1 MKKLF
6 TLFAAVLLGSMVSF
20 AQTDNSFQFV
30 DAEGNVIADGT
41 TWHVYDTEED
51 PTYGTIVPSGISV
64 KSTVDSTSFCAVDYQ
79 VTQISGGIFQICFP
93 VNCTSHD
100 KVTDL
105 ITTNSGEMAAGLV
118 QDIKTE
124 WVIRPNF
131 PANSPTATGTCTAT
145 IQLKTM
151 RQIQTGEIFGFP
163 TYDYELIGMGPKIT
177 IVFHNDGTTDGIDG
191 VATENGAK
199 VEAYYNLGG
208 VRLGA
213 PQKGLNIVKYTDGTT
228 KKIVVK

>member
-6 TLFAAVLLGSMVSF
+6 TLFAAVLLGSVVSF

-30 DAEGNVIADGT
+30 DAEGNVVADGT

-51 PTYGTIVPSGISV
+51 SQFGTIIPSGLSV
-64 KSTVDSTSFCAVDYQ
+64 KNTVDSTSFCAVDYQ
-79 VTQISGGIFQICFP
+79 VTQISGGAFQICFP
-93 VNCTSHD
+93 ISCTSHD
-100 KVTDL
+100 KVTDV
-105 ITTNSGEMAAGLV
+105 ISTGSGEMSAGLV
-118 QDIKTE
+118 KDIETE
-124 WVIRPNF
+124 WVIRPNY
-131 PANSPTATGTCTAT
+131 PANSPTVTGTCTAT

-151 RQIQTGEIFGFP
+151 RQVQTGMVGEFP
-163 TYDYELIGMGPKIT
+163 IYRYDFIGMGPKIT
-177 IVFHNDGTTDGIDG
+177 IVFHNDGTANGIDG

>member
-6 TLFAAVLLGSMVSF
+6 TLFAAVLLGSVVSF

-30 DAEGNVIADGT
+30 DAEGNVVADGT

-51 PTYGTIVPSGISV
+51 SQFGTIIPSGLSV
-64 KSTVDSTSFCAVDYQ
+64 KNTVDSTSFCAVDYQ
-79 VTQISGGIFQICFP
+79 VTQISGGAFQICFP
-93 VNCTSHD
+93 INCTAHD
-100 KVTDL
+100 KITDL
-105 ITTNSGEMAAGLV
+105 ISTDPGPMLAGLV
-118 QDIKTE
+118 KDIETE
-124 WVIRPNF
+124 WVIRPK
-131 PANSPTATGTCTAT
+131 SSQTTVTGTCTAT
-145 IQLKTM
+145 IQLKTY
-151 RQIQTGEIFGFP
+151 REIQTGEIMGFP
-163 TYDYELIGMGPKIT
+163 IYDYELIGMGPKIT
-177 IVFHNDGTTDGIDG
+177 IVFHNDGTADGIDG

>member
-6 TLFAAVLLGSMVSF
+6 TLFAAVLLGSVVSF

-41 TWHVYDTEED
+41 TWHAYGTEED
-51 PTYGTIVPSGISV
+51 PAYGPIVPSGISV

-79 VTQISGGIFQICFP
+79 VTQISGGSFLICFP
-93 VNCTSHD
+93 VNCIFND
-100 KVTDL
+100 KVTDV
-105 ITTNSGEMAAGLV
+105 ISTNSGEMAAGLV

-124 WVIRPNF
+124 WAIKPYGT
-131 PANSPTATGTCTAT
+131 PTTATGTCTAT
-145 IQLKTM
+145 VQLKTM
-151 RQIQTGEIFGFP
+151 RQVQTGEIMGFP
-163 TYDYELIGMGPKIT
+163 IYDYELIGMGPKIT
-177 IVFHNDGTTDGIDG
+177 IVFHNDGTADGIDG